1 MRLRLL
7 ALVAAL
13 VVSTLSGPD
22 FASARVLKQGTMQ
35 LSGSSSAL
43 FGNSTVDVEDE
54 EVSDTDTFNVQL
66 EGVYHVIDNFGL
78 GLLASYEDVDDGSTE
93 LSSLSIGPV
102 LQYSFPM
109 SQMANLRLAV
119 TGGYSAVEVDD
130 DDFDEDFD
138 ADGFF
143 YGASAAVALFPTDY
157 FSVDLG
163 VRYLKTEG
171 ETDDS
176 DVDLEQEDIEGFIG
190 LSVYF

>member
-7 ALVAAL
+7 ALLAAL
-13 VVSTLSGPD
+13 VVCTLSGPD
-22 FASARVLKQGTMQ
+22 VAQARVLKQGTFQ

-54 EVSDTDTFNVQL
+54 EVADTDTFNVQL

-78 GLLASYEDVDDGSTE
+78 GLLTSYDNTDFNPGETTSFA
-93 LSSLSIGPV
+93 IGPV

-109 SQMANLRLAV
+109 SQMANLRFAV
-119 TGGYSAVEVDD
+119 TGGYSYEELEDETG
-130 DDFDEDFD
+130 EDFE

-143 YGASAAVALFPTDY
+143 WGGKVALALFPADY

-163 VRYLKTEG
+163 VSYLRNEG
-171 ETDDS
+171 ETDDF
-176 DVDLEQEDIEGFIG
+176 DLDLEREDIAGTVGI
-190 LSVYF
+190 SVYF